1 MSHYVGLLFS
11 YGGIIMA
18 EKKLVNK
25 KINEVRADGIL
36 LSYTIEYIYSDGEVI
51 KKEFK
56 RSQEEI
62 NKDYKELKRKEKELK
77 KIEKRIKAQRELE
90 NDEIFEDTLDV
101 MEIMDD

>member
-1 MSHYVGLLFS
+1 
-11 YGGIIMA
+11 MA
-18 EKKLVNK
+18 LKKLVNK
-25 KINEVRADGIL
+25 RINEVRADGIL

-77 KIEKRIKAQRELE
+77 KLEKRIKKAQRELE
-90 NDEIFEDTLDV
+90 DDEIFEDTLEL
-101 MEIMDD
+101 MEIIDD